1 MDAGWGTDHP
11 GVGCCRIH
19 GGNSPSHQR
28 AAAVQGNLVKAK
40 RAVGQ
45 LGIGVSYEVDPREAL
60 LGELYRTA
68 GMVSFYEAVINGE
81 HPDYPE
87 GVHLTTLTLYNGEQ
101 KSVWLNMYNEE
112 RDRLAKVS
120 KMCIEVGLAE
130 RQIRIAETQAMMIV
144 TVMRR
149 IFDDLGISARPELA
163 HVVRLRLQEVSEL
176 VKLEAS

>member
-11 GVGCCRIH
+11 GMGCCKLH
-19 GGNSPSHQR
+19 GGNTPAHQT
-28 AAAVQGNLVKAK
+28 AAVVAGNLVKAK
-40 RAVGQ
+40 RAAGQ

-68 GMVSFYEAVINGE
+68 GMVAFYEAVINGE
-81 HPDYPE
+81 HPDYAEPVE
-87 GVHLTTLTLYNGEQ
+87 LTKLTLYNGEQ
-101 KSVWLNMYNEE
+101 PSVWLTMYEKE
-112 RDRLAKVS
+112 RDRLAKVA
-120 KMCIEVGLAE
+120 KMCIDVGLAE

-149 IFDDLGISARPELA
+149 IFDDLGISSRPELA